1 MSKVGRLKTM
11 GHSPLRCPTVFILES
26 PMGRNPE
33 FILSPYPQSS
43 LKHGVLPKASQLEGR
58 KVRIWTLALWAP
70 KHHASLSYT
79 LCYCSGSHSMALTPK
94 GACASQ
100 QYFPHL
106 GKPRANPVHKYHFYD
121 QNCFL
126 NESNISIF
134 APATFLRKNFSMM
147 QWQNLLLAKGIIDT
161 HVPTN
166 IYLIVSW
173 PK

>member
-1 MSKVGRLKTM
+1 MPHCVYSWKPHGKGCRIY
-11 GHSPLRCPTVFILES
+11 RAPTHKAA
-26 PMGRNPE
+26 
-33 FILSPYPQSS
+33 SS
-43 LKHGVLPKASQLEGR
+43 VVVLPKASQLEGS
-58 KVRIWTLALWAP
+58 KVRIWTLVPWAP

-79 LCYCSGSHSMALTPK
+79 LLYGSESHSTPLTPK
-94 GACASQ
+94 GACPSQ
-100 QYFPHL
+100 QYFPHS

-161 HVPTN
+161 HAHTN
-166 IYLIVSW
+166 IYLTVSW
-173 PK
+173 PE